1 MELSVV
7 VAGRPER
14 PAEEDLHTASLA
26 DRLGYRELW
35 VGEGFVWDAFA
46 LATAVGLATDQIAMT
61 VGPIP
66 VTVRDPTTIARAT
79 ASLAALVR
87 RPVGVAL
94 GTSSVRVVERMHGRS
109 RRRAATALAES
120 ARAVRSLL
128 SGEQTDVDGEILSAH
143 YALRLAAPSAP
154 PGGAVTVAA
163 IGDRAIAV
171 AAEHADRMVLD
182 LVTPEVAAEFR
193 GKLDA
198 AARRAGRPAP
208 RLAAW
213 IPAAVDPDPDS
224 YAQIMWSLAGYLEV
238 AGYSEML
245 TAAGFGKAVKLAAA
259 GADTKELLTALPLE
273 AASKVGLTGPADTVR
288 ARLADY
294 AAAGVDEIAIV
305 PATAGDPGGER
316 TLTALAP

>member
-26 DRLGYRELW
+26 DRFGYRELW
-35 VGEGFVWDAFA
+35 IGEGFVWDAFA
-46 LATAVGLATDQIAMT
+46 LATAIGLATDQIAMT

-79 ASLAALVR
+79 ASLATLVR

-109 RRRAATALAES
+109 RRRAVTALAES
-120 ARAVRSLL
+120 ARAVRTMID
-128 SGEQTDVDGEILSAH
+128 GERADLDGEILSAH

-163 IGDRAIAV
+163 FGDRAIAV
-171 AAEHADRMVLD
+171 AAEQADRMVLD
-182 LVTPEVAAEFR
+182 LVSPELAREYRA
-193 GKLDA
+193 KLDA
-198 AARRAGRPAP
+198 LAEGAGRRAP

-213 IPAAVDPDPDS
+213 IPAAVDPEPES
-224 YAQIMWSLAGYLEV
+224 RAQIMESLVGYLAV
-238 AGYSEML
+238 AGYDEMF
-245 TAAGFGKAVKLAAA
+245 TAAGFGKAVEMAHAAAGDPAGERTLAALAAA
-259 GADTKELLTALPLE
+259 GA
-273 AASKVGLTGPADTVR
+273 R
-288 ARLADY
+288 
-294 AAAGVDEIAIV
+294 
-305 PATAGDPGGER
+305 
-316 TLTALAP
+316 